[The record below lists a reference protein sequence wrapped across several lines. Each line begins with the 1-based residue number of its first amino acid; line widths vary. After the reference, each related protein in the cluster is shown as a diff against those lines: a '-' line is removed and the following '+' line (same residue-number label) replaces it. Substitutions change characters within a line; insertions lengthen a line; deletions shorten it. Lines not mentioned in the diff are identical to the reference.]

1 VRQNFTEVKEQLYPN
16 PAHDL
21 AVVEYANG
29 GVTSIELF
37 DVTGK
42 KVYSQPFTIETTQ
55 FALILKDLPA
65 GLFEVRLLNSSG
77 DVLEMSLLIKE

>member
-1 VRQNFTEVKEQLYPN
+1 MAKAARRQGSWWWS
-16 PAHDL
+16 DD
-21 AVVEYANG
+21 
-29 GVTSIELF
+29 F

-42 KVYSQPFTIETTQ
+42 KVYSQPFTTETTQ

-77 DVLEMSLLIKE
+77 DVLEMSRLIKE